1 MSGERGKPVRRN
13 RGLVEAERGQSGGTP
28 SARGLVLIIDA
39 MLVGVGGVFL
49 ATTSVPVTVIA
60 AISALV
66 LTVVI
71 LTVGR

>member
-1 MSGERGKPVRRN
+1 VSVASRFAGTVAWWKRSEASPAVLRRRG
-13 RGLVEAERGQSGGTP
+13 
-28 SARGLVLIIDA
+28 GLVLIIDA

-49 ATTSVPVTVIA
+49 ATTSFPVTVIA